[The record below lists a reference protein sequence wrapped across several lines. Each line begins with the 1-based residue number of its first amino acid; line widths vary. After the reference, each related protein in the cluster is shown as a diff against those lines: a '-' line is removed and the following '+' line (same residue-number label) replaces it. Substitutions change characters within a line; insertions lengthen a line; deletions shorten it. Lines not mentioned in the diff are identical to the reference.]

1 MIHEGPYLMLLL
13 KLSLHHPQHE
23 AAHEEPLDELYE
35 ALAEILTAEEPTQCH
50 RSYLL
55 VGAMRLPPHTGQ
67 TPTSAHR
74 FTAQVPAASHGFRS

>member
-1 MIHEGPYLMLLL
+1 MLLL

-35 ALAEILTAEEPTQCH
+35 ALAEILTAEEPPQCH

-55 VGAMRLPPHTGQ
+55 VGAVRLPPHTGQ
-67 TPTSAHR
+67 PPASAHR
-74 FTAQVPAASHGFRS
+74 FTTQAPAAPMGSDPDSSALWS